1 MSANGNGVVLLL
13 VGAAVGI
20 ALWIITRPKPQH
32 SPHKNVENSPLEK
45 IYDKVTKTPL
55 PDLAVARRP
64 RAARKILETPPTP
77 PPTFYTQDHYD
88 GPMGVPVPEGV
99 LRDYASAG
107 GLRADL
113 RSYPNYPYPLTGGGG
128 PGVISSSQFVGST
141 YFGPAPPVDTT
152 WVKLGILVNDVS
164 ANTGRP
170 KDQKILD
177 LYGREIAPA
186 QELYQYQVKD
196 KNGFFIPLNQN
207 WYLEDGDVINNI
219 PGKPGRWRIVNEKR
233 YVWV

>member
-1 MSANGNGVVLLL
+1 MAVNGNGVILLI

-32 SPHKNVENSPLEK
+32 SPRKNVENSPLEK
-45 IYDKVTKTPL
+45 IYDKITKTPL
-55 PDLAVARRP
+55 PD
-64 RAARKILETPPTP
+64 RKILEVAPTP

-99 LRDYASAG
+99 LRDY
-107 GLRADL
+107 
-113 RSYPNYPYPLTGGGG
+113 PNYPYPLTGGGG
-128 PGVISSSQFVGST
+128 LGSISSSQFIGST
-141 YFGPAPPVDTT
+141 YFGPAPPVNTS
-152 WVKLGILVNDVS
+152 WVKLGILVNE
-164 ANTGRP
+164 N
-170 KDQKILD
+170 KILD

-207 WYLEDGDVINNI
+207 WYLEDGDIINNI

>member
-1 MSANGNGVVLLL
+1 MASNGNGVVLLF
-13 VGAAVGI
+13 VGAAIGI
-20 ALWIITRPKPQH
+20 ALWIITRPKP
-32 SPHKNVENSPLEK
+32 SRPPHKNTGNSPLEK
-45 IYDKVTKTPL
+45 IYDKITKTPL
-55 PDLAVARRP
+55 PDP
-64 RAARKILETPPTP
+64 KILEVAPP

-99 LRDYASAG
+99 LRDF
-107 GLRADL
+107 
-113 RSYPNYPYPLTGGGG
+113 PNYPYPTGG
-128 PGVISSSQFVGST
+128 PGSISSSQFIGST
-141 YFGPAPPVDTT
+141 YFGPAPPVNTS
-152 WVKLGILVNDVS
+152 WVKLGILVNE
-164 ANTGRP
+164 N
-170 KDQKILD
+170 KILD

-207 WYLEDGDVINNI
+207 WYLEDGDIINNI

>member
-1 MSANGNGVVLLL
+1 M
-13 VGAAVGI
+13 
-20 ALWIITRPKPQH
+20 
-32 SPHKNVENSPLEK
+32 EK
-45 IYDKVTKTPL
+45 IYDKITKTPL
-55 PDLAVARRP
+55 PD
-64 RAARKILETPPTP
+64 RKILEVAPTP
-77 PPTFYTQDHYD
+77 PPTFYTQDRYD

-99 LRDYASAG
+99 LRDY
-107 GLRADL
+107 
-113 RSYPNYPYPLTGGGG
+113 PNYPYPTGG
-128 PGVISSSQFVGST
+128 PGSISSSQFVGST
-141 YFGPAPPVDTT
+141 YFGPAPPVTAPSA

-164 ANTGRP
+164 ANAGRP

-207 WYLEDGDVINNI
+207 WYLEDGDIINNI